1 MRPILTLAM
10 LAFPSA
16 LAAQD
21 KKSDPKADAAGM
33 KGKWKVVSTHFNGK
47 EAPMAV
53 DSQRILEF
61 TDKEFTAY
69 DGKKKGRTLSY
80 TLDPSTDPKRIE
92 LALTGTEQKSLG
104 LYVLDGDDLKLC
116 YGEPGTDRPVKLESK
131 EGEKTFLIVLKRI
144 KQ

>member
-1 MRPILTLAM
+1 MRPILFLAM
-10 LAFPSA
+10 LVLPSA
-16 LAAQD
+16 LPADD

-33 KGKWKVVSTHFNGK
+33 KGKWRVVSTHFNGK
-47 EAPMAV
+47 EAPMTV

-61 TDKEFTAY
+61 TEKEFTAY

-80 TLDPSTDPKRIE
+80 SLDPAADPKRIDLV
-92 LALTGTEQKSLG
+92 LAGTEQKSLG

-116 YGEPGTDRPVKLESK
+116 YGEPGAGRPVKLESK

-144 KQ
+144 KP